1 MFPLVSETIDPVGE
15 PQQAALRVSHT
26 RRCRHA
32 AILCG
37 FHPKRGD

>member
-26 RRCRHA
+26 CRYRHA

-37 FHPKRGD
+37 LHPKCGD